1 MSALVTNIRNFNFKV
16 MKNGIAWLEREIKC
30 LGREEKKKL
39 QQARNFGQRECRQ
52 QERPSLVQIKKKK
65 KSLKKKP

>member
-30 LGREEKKKL
+30 LGREEKKNCSKL
-39 QQARNFGQRECRQ
+39 EILARENADSR
-52 QERPSLVQIKKKK
+52 SDLH
-65 KSLKKKP
+65 